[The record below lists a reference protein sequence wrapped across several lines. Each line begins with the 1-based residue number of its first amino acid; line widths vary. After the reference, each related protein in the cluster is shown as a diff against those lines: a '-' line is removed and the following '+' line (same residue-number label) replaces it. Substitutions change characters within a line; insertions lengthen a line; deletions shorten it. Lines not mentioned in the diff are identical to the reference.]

1 MNTPVKLQEA
11 GIQSF
16 DLAEVAQEL
25 EREDAYWAS
34 RRAAAALV
42 KEDDLTV
49 VLTTVLKGETIR
61 EHAVPNAAFVM
72 LLEGEIVLRFADEEK
87 HLTKGQSVAFAGG
100 ERHSVYA
107 PQDARFLVVLGGN
120 PVMSHLTE

>member
-1 MNTPVKLQEA
+1 METPVKLRET

-16 DLAEVAQEL
+16 DLDQVAQDL
-25 EREDAYWAS
+25 GREDAYRAS
-34 RRAAAALV
+34 RRAAASLV

-49 VLTTVLKGETIR
+49 VLTAVLEGETIR
-61 EHAVPNAAFVM
+61 EHAVPNAAFIM
-72 LLEGEIVLRFADEEK
+72 LLEGEIVVRFADEET

-107 PQDARFLVVLGGN
+107 PQDARFLVVLGGS
-120 PVMSHLTE
+120 PALSHLTE